1 MDDISAAVGG
11 WSFKEKCQYCMVKQS
26 AGFGKCNTYQDV
38 VDEDEDC
45 FFGRELDPLADDV
58 HELPH
63 GQVRGHQVLLLVQV
77 GNVAL
82 LGFLDDDL
90 PGLRW
95 GGRGESGAEG
105 DAKKKSLQKRKE
117 KKRTRGTTS
126 LVFGVG
132 HEKPRFGRFEFERG
146 VAFPYRDPLGVLRAD
161 ALRFRLTFVC
171 GTWGGWRGDQEWVR
185 V

>member
-1 MDDISAAVGG
+1 
-11 WSFKEKCQYCMVKQS
+11 MVKQS

-90 PGLRW
+90 PGLRL

-117 KKRTRGTTS
+117 KKKDTWN
-126 LVFGVG
+126 
-132 HEKPRFGRFEFERG
+132 HESRFWRRSREAA
-146 VAFPYRDPLGVLRAD
+146 VRA
-161 ALRFRLTFVC
+161 V
-171 GTWGGWRGDQEWVR
+171 
-185 V
+185 